1 MKTATIPSLRVDP
14 ELRRAAEDL
23 LRDGESLSGFVE
35 QSLREGI
42 QRRRL
47 QGEFIARG
55 LQARDNAQ
63 QTGRYVSSA
72 AVVSRLESLLSKAK
86 AAKKPQ

>member
-14 ELRRAAEDL
+14 ELRRAAEEL
-23 LRDGESLSGFVE
+23 LADGETLSSFVE

-42 QRRRL
+42 ERRRL

-63 QTGRYVSSA
+63 QTGRYVSA
-72 AVVSRLESLLSKAK
+72 DAVINRLETMLSKAK
-86 AAKKPQ
+86 AAKKAQ

>member
-14 ELRRAAEDL
+14 DLRRAAEEL
-23 LRDGESLSGFVE
+23 LADGETLSSFVE

-42 QRRRL
+42 ERRRL

-55 LQARDNAQ
+55 LLARDNAL
-63 QTGRYVSSA
+63 QTGRYVSA
-72 AVVSRLESLLSKAK
+72 DVVINRLETMLSKAR
-86 AAKKPQ
+86 AKKAQ